1 MSDTRTEI
9 LQRNYAAIRKYG
21 FQGVRTDKV
30 VTGMGLTKGALY
42 HHFPTKWDVGY
53 AVVDELLAPQYLRIW
68 DAFAQAKTQHAA
80 VLRETI
86 LGYLQVAPTDE
97 QIQLGCPLTNL
108 TQEMSPL
115 DEGFRDR
122 LRRITLGMQQ
132 RIETGL
138 KNGQLAGTFRV
149 DMNPTQVA
157 FFILASIEG
166 AFSKAKAMQ
175 SRAVFSMILHQL
187 IEYTYRLEA

>member
-1 MSDTRTEI
+1 MADTRTEI
-9 LQRNYAAIRKYG
+9 LERNYAAIQKYG

-30 VTGMGLTKGALY
+30 VANMGLTKGALY

-53 AVVDELLAPQYLRIW
+53 AVVDELLAPNYLGIW
-68 DAFAQAKTQHAA
+68 RAFAQAESRHAE

-86 LGYLQVAPTDE
+86 LGYLHLAKTDE

-115 DEGFRDR
+115 DEGFRAR
-122 LRRITLGMQQ
+122 LRRITAGMQQ
-132 RIETGL
+132 SIETGL
-138 KNGQLAGTFRV
+138 KNGQLAGTFRA
-149 DMNPTQVA
+149 DLNPTQAA

-166 AFSKAKAMQ
+166 GFSKAKAMQ
-175 SRAVFSMILHQL
+175 SRAVFEMIVRQL
-187 IEYTYRLEA
+187 LDYAETLKA